1 MRRQILA
8 TTFAVLVAISPAMAE
23 SFDVSVVAV
32 GVSDDEFHGLID
44 GSMVIDTRTLYE
56 PYDAPGSPLS
66 GMTSLCFGNV
76 VVLDGMPGGG
86 GNCILTGAGGDTI
99 LQQFAVTDIAL
110 GTAAGTW
117 VLLRG
122 TGAYEGV
129 AGEGTWSSETVARTG
144 ATTNLIEGRVSLP

>member
-1 MRRQILA
+1 MKARIHTAALA
-8 TTFAVLVAISPAMAE
+8 LAVSVSAALAE
-23 SFDVSVVAV
+23 SFDVSFVAE

-44 GSMVIDTRTLYE
+44 GSMVIDTRTIYE

-66 GMTSLCFGNV
+66 GMKSLCFGNV
-76 VVLDGMPGGG
+76 VVLDGRPGGG

-122 TGAYEGV
+122 VGAYEGV